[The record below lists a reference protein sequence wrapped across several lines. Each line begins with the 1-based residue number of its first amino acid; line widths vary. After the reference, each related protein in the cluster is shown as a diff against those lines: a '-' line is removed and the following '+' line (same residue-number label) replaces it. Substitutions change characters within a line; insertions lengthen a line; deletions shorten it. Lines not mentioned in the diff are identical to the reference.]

1 MPGPGPKQCPPARS
15 PEWQGG
21 QGGPGSPWPQ
31 NSVAYEPVLK
41 VVVSSARNPSLSG
54 QLHQYRNAFVM
65 TF

>member
-31 NSVAYEPVLK
+31 NSVTYEPVLK
-41 VVVSSARNPSLSG
+41 VVFPLPETLVFQGSCTSTEMPL
-54 QLHQYRNAFVM
+54 
-65 TF
+65 